1 MVTLSDILAISGL
14 GLGIFSC
21 VLTGFLLGAFICLIK
36 DIEGAETALADKVKE
51 FGKMTAQASEANNSM
66 GTMLTEMGDK
76 VQIFGWK
83 SIPNLQRLRLLV
95 RAKPVFI
102 GKSWV
107 R

>member
-36 DIEGAETALADKVKE
+36 DIEGSETALADKVKE

-76 VQIFGWK
+76 VQIIDERITMLSGT
-83 SIPNLQRLRLLV
+83 NTG
-95 RAKPVFI
+95 
-102 GKSWV
+102 GKSWQNQGT
-107 R
+107 RTGM

>member
-76 VQIFGWK
+76 VQIIDERITMLSGT
-83 SIPNLQRLRLLV
+83 NTG
-95 RAKPVFI
+95 
-102 GKSWV
+102 GKSWQNQGT
-107 R
+107 RTGM

>member
-76 VQIFGWK
+76 VQIIDERITMLSGT
-83 SIPNLQRLRLLV
+83 NTG
-95 RAKPVFI
+95 
-102 GKSWV
+102 GKSWQNPAT
-107 R
+107 RTGM